1 MAKTSIAAGASVTVT
16 VPAGSRVEII
26 GSGTYEARPSTAS
39 SRPTVV
45 QDIADAGSWIDASPT
60 DGSVTIIASGAG
72 ASYEVSSASDV
83 LDPGGNV
90 SLTASQ
96 VAGVLAALPA
106 TALWANRAALV
117 TAGQYTAFFTDV
129 GVGGSVWT
137 YSGGRW
143 RPYLGRVRLK
153 SLVTDVSNSAAPKIV
168 LDYATLPAGIWQDG
182 DTLECCIVKERTGG
196 TSDTDATDVMLG
208 TAPTTLGTTLN
219 LSTSAMATTSISL
232 SLMFKWRRI
241 SATSVRS
248 QSVAGAVGLG
258 TATAANS
265 LITGLSNLGSVETYL
280 QVTSD
285 LTTAGGEASWLR
297 GFTVDLVAG
306 S

>member
-1 MAKTSIAAGASVTVT
+1 MFQIVNSTELAALADGVGIEGSLGVIYQLRDTGVCYEWNPTTRVMDRVGGLTSTQATDL
-16 VPAGSRVEII
+16 VE
-26 GSGTYEARPSTAS
+26 
-39 SRPTVV
+39 
-45 QDIADAGSWIDASPT
+45 
-60 DGSVTIIASGAG
+60 
-72 ASYEVSSASDV
+72 
-83 LDPGGNV
+83 
-90 SLTASQ
+90 
-96 VAGVLAALPA
+96 ALPA
-106 TALWANRAALV
+106 TSTWANRAALV

-219 LSTSAMATTSISL
+219 LSTSAMATTAISL

-258 TATAANS
+258 SSTAANS
-265 LITGLSNLGSVETYL
+265 LITGLSNLDSVETYL

-285 LTTAGGEASWLR
+285 LTTAGGEVSWLR